1 MLRETVTVVNQ
12 TGIHARP
19 AGVLAKAV
27 GQYQSHIELVYNGKT
42 IKAKSIMGILGA
54 GIKWRAQVDIICEG
68 NDEQHAMK
76 QLKQLFARGF
86 GFD

>member
-1 MLRETVTVVNQ
+1 MLKETVIVGNQ

-19 AGVLAKAV
+19 AGVLAKTV
-27 GQYQSHIELVYNGKT
+27 GQFQSRIELVYNGKT

-54 GIKWRAQVDIICEG
+54 GIKGRAQVEIICEG
-68 NDEQHAMK
+68 QDEERAM
-76 QLKQLFARGF
+76 QELKQLFARGF

>member
-1 MLRETVTVVNQ
+1 MLKETVIVGNQ

-27 GQYQSHIELVYNGKT
+27 EQFQSRIELVYNGKT

-54 GIKWRAQVDIICEG
+54 GIKGRAQVEIICEG
-68 NDEQHAMK
+68 QDEERAM
-76 QLKQLFARGF
+76 QELKQLFARGF

>member
-1 MLRETVTVVNQ
+1 MLKETAIVGNQ

-19 AGVLAKAV
+19 AGVLAKTV
-27 GQYQSHIELVYNGKT
+27 GQFQSRIELVYNGKT

-54 GIKWRAQVDIICEG
+54 GIKGRAQVEIICEG
-68 NDEQHAMK
+68 QDEERAM
-76 QLKQLFARGF
+76 QELKQLFARGF

>member
-1 MLRETVTVVNQ
+1 MLKETVIVGNQ

-19 AGVLAKAV
+19 AGVLAKAA
-27 GQYQSHIELVYNGKT
+27 GQFQSRIELVYNGKT

-54 GIKWRAQVDIICEG
+54 GIKGRAQVEIICEG
-68 NDEQHAMK
+68 QDEERAM
-76 QLKQLFARGF
+76 QELKQLFARGF